1 VRLIIYKEAIAD
13 IYRLREFLADRETRP
28 AQRVVAAL
36 YDAIW
41 SREVFPGRGR
51 PSVVPGVRELVVPFG
66 RSAYLVRYAHL
77 FPELNRLVIIRV
89 WHGREAHEC
98 GAD

>member
-1 VRLIIYKEAIAD
+1 MRLIIYKEAIAD
-13 IYRLREFLADRETRP
+13 IYRLREFLADRETRT

-41 SREVFPGRGR
+41 SLEVFPGRGR